1 MAGLTALHRARAR
14 ARAALWAER
23 LARALW
29 PAATLAGLF
38 AGWAL
43 LDGPR
48 WAASVHPWAPI
59 TMLAMT
65 AAAFLVLASRAFRLR
80 RPTPAEADRRI
91 EAASGLAHQP
101 LATLQDQP
109 AAGAPGLWQAHV
121 QRVAAGL
128 GRLRTG
134 PIRPGIAVRDRFAVR
149 GALVVGLGA
158 ALIVAG
164 PDAPGRLWRAL
175 TPSWPGSTG
184 TPIVVQAWLRPPAY
198 TGLPPRPVTGTT
210 LVAPIGSRLIVNVTG
225 SEAAPALLVNAKP
238 EPFLALDRTSFQAE
252 RTLTAPG
259 PMQVRRRGQVLAAW
273 TVTIVPDAPPTAQLT
288 EPPAATQGNARATP
302 QLRLVWEAADD
313 YGLASITAEL
323 RLVARPAAPPAVVTL
338 PAPRGRTAHGTTITD
353 LTAHPWAGLP
363 VMVQVVARDALD
375 QAGRS
380 AAAPVTLPER
390 IFRNALARSIVTIRR
405 DLSLLDPADADAR
418 HPALSALDAV
428 ADDPAWAT
436 LPPALAMNLR
446 AAAAQLEHGHEP
458 NTIEEAQARL
468 WALALTLEEDALD
481 RTGRAVAEAEQAVQE
496 AMSPDASPEVKA
508 ELEARIEALRDA
520 INHELQALAELPREQ
535 LDRNRP
541 VLTPRE
547 LNRSADKLQ
556 DAVRE
561 GRMDDA
567 RQLMAELER
576 QLEQLQNARPGDAQ
590 QDAQRQAGQQQMQVV
605 QDILKRQ
612 LGLLDSATARGGNPG
627 SPPAD
632 RAMDERRQRA
642 LRRVLGEMMQQYG
655 DLTGQVPAPLG
666 EADTAMRD
674 AAMALAQQM
683 DVPASA
689 AQQKAMDALQKGAQ
703 SMSQQLALQFGDGE
717 GDGEGDEGEGQQPG
731 TGTTPGPGRSMR
743 PGGRQPGSFT
753 GRDGRTKSTAR
764 DPLGRNT
771 GVNGSLNDGDVR
783 VPDQMEA
790 ARGRAIQDE
799 LRHRGQ
805 DRNRPRPELDYID
818 RLLAPF
824 QPGN

>member
-1 MAGLTALHRARAR
+1 
-14 ARAALWAER
+14 
-23 LARALW
+23 
-29 PAATLAGLF
+29 
-38 AGWAL
+38 
-43 LDGPR
+43 
-48 WAASVHPWAPI
+48 
-59 TMLAMT
+59 
-65 AAAFLVLASRAFRLR
+65 
-80 RPTPAEADRRI
+80 
-91 EAASGLAHQP
+91 
-101 LATLQDQP
+101 
-109 AAGAPGLWQAHV
+109 
-121 QRVAAGL
+121 
-128 GRLRTG
+128 
-134 PIRPGIAVRDRFAVR
+134 
-149 GALVVGLGA
+149 
-158 ALIVAG
+158 
-164 PDAPGRLWRAL
+164 
-175 TPSWPGSTG
+175 
-184 TPIVVQAWLRPPAY
+184 
-198 TGLPPRPVTGTT
+198 
-210 LVAPIGSRLIVNVTG
+210 
-225 SEAAPALLVNAKP
+225 
-238 EPFLALDRTSFQAE
+238 
-252 RTLTAPG
+252 
-259 PMQVRRRGQVLAAW
+259 
-273 TVTIVPDAPPTAQLT
+273 
-288 EPPAATQGNARATP
+288 
-302 QLRLVWEAADD
+302 
-313 YGLASITAEL
+313 
-323 RLVARPAAPPAVVTL
+323 
-338 PAPRGRTAHGTTITD
+338 
-353 LTAHPWAGLP
+353 
-363 VMVQVVARDALD
+363 
-375 QAGRS
+375 
-380 AAAPVTLPER
+380 
-390 IFRNALARSIVTIRR
+390 
-405 DLSLLDPADADAR
+405 
-418 HPALSALDAV
+418 
-428 ADDPAWAT
+428 
-436 LPPALAMNLR
+436 
-446 AAAAQLEHGHEP
+446 
-458 NTIEEAQARL
+458 
-468 WALALTLEEDALD
+468 
-481 RTGRAVAEAEQAVQE
+481 
-496 AMSPDASPEVKA
+496 
-508 ELEARIEALRDA
+508 
-520 INHELQALAELPREQ
+520 
-535 LDRNRP
+535 
-541 VLTPRE
+541 
-547 LNRSADKLQ
+547 
-556 DAVRE
+556 
-561 GRMDDA
+561 MDDA

-743 PGGRQPGSFT
+743 PGGRQPGGFT